1 MPAQLR
7 REQTPMPIP
16 DERLPQ
22 ADELIDESSNSM
34 DSARQQPMVE
44 EDADELEFET
54 ADVDTNEE
62 LIENDDA
69 VDRDTASF
77 GFGDPAD

>member
-1 MPAQLR
+1 
-7 REQTPMPIP
+7 MPIP

-22 ADELIDESSNSM
+22 ADELIDDDSM
-34 DSARQQPMVE
+34 DPAIQDPMVE
-44 EDADELEFET
+44 GEEDELEFES

-69 VDRDTASF
+69 VERDTASF